1 MINLLGWMHRKF
13 RQNSGDVFKDYGG
26 GGTCNCL
33 SGRPSLDEDLHG
45 RRRQYEPFGAR
56 SLRLGMEELT
66 DGGRGGGGDPA
77 IEELLGGLLTI
88 GTLGMGSGTI
98 EEKAG
103 EEEEENA
110 VASAED
116 DKPLAVAVEELVV
129 TPATLEAI
137 AEKEEEATTETD
149 LMVVGTELEKVLAA
163 EAEKGD
169 GRMSS
174 ARSSYAGSA
183 AWPLQGFLFGSPIE
197 VAETMATGARKE
209 RRASLG
215 ELFMMSRIVEEGR
228 GGGKVEE
235 GKLAG
240 DVSDDGE
247 RKPTAE
253 ICVMKKKMTKRRGGM
268 GSDGGSPSN
277 VSTVEKKF
285 QKILQIFHRK
295 VHPESSLTAKKASK
309 TVKFEKNDYVSLAGG
324 IDPTGTGG
332 RRMTTVKG
340 ACRKESIP
348 NPPSYALGGS
358 DSNSGRE
365 HWIKTDAD
373 YLVLEL

>member
-1 MINLLGWMHRKF
+1 MKLLGWMHRKF